1 MAEIRHLHDQDRE
14 GRAASAALSPSKRM
28 MPANDNRPPLR
39 LILWRGLFF
48 AALLA
53 LLGGLLADH
62 LGLY

>member
-1 MAEIRHLHDQDRE
+1 
-14 GRAASAALSPSKRM
+14 M